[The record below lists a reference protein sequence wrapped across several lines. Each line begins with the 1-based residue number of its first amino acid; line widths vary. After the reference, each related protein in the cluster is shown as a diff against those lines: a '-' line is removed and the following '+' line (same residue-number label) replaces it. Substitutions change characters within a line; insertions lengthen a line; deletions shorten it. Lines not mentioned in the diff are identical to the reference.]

1 MDKYRVLTVD
11 KYGRQITSSCIYE
24 RVRWYIENHKVIRV
38 YGVAEGKNLPFDYF
52 LSNHEDLEYEEDASV
67 AAQEAFLACVE
78 RGEVAH
84 GGLGGKVSYMD
95 FQEVVSRLSELDG
108 KHEDVRKKLESLKE
122 VIRKAGSKKMIEA
135 LEKAFVSES
144 DV

>member
-11 KYGRQITSSCIYE
+11 KYGRQITSSCIYD
-24 RVRWYIENHKVIRV
+24 RVRWYIGNHKVIRI

-52 LSNHEDLEYEEDASV
+52 MSGDEQTTRFASV
-67 AAQEAFLACVE
+67 EADMG
-78 RGEVAH
+78 RSDPKEVDQ
-84 GGLGGKVSYMD
+84 GQSEGVVSYAA
-95 FQEVVSRLSELDG
+95 FQEVVSRLSELEG
-108 KHEDVRKKLESLKE
+108 KYEDARKKLESLKE